1 MVFCPGRR
9 RRAGTRSIGPLS
21 AVSRSKPGPLGT
33 AAGSRQVSPRWC
45 GETRTPSL
53 VHERLAICARGHR
66 LIVDRTP
73 RSHMTAVHPSEISMQ
88 QQPTPKAETP
98 HIEPEIIPPGADWP
112 RSSRIWISTG
122 PHHTTRI
129 QIARLGP
136 VGITLSVLL
145 VGILALAGLV
155 LLLGAALIGVVAAG
169 VLIGRDLLQPLAAS
183 ISAIAPRLQVG
194 PERHL
199 WENGH
204 ADAEFSRGPRFNR
217 RFSPTPGSIA
227 LASVTLRSFS
237 PRLWSSLSRNGN

>member
-66 LIVDRTP
+66 LIVDQTP

-88 QQPTPKAETP
+88 QQATPKAETP
-98 HIEPEIIPPGADWP
+98 HIAPEIIPPGADWP
-112 RSSRIWISTG
+112 RSSRIWISHRPA
-122 PHHTTRI
+122 PHDSHSDCAAGTR
-129 QIARLGP
+129 QHRP
-136 VGITLSVLL
+136 
-145 VGILALAGLV
+145 
-155 LLLGAALIGVVAAG
+155 LGAAGRNSGSGWAGVAARSRPDRRCRSWRAHW
-169 VLIGRDLLQPLAAS
+169 RDLLQPLAAS

-199 WENGH
+199 WEMGTQMLSSPE
-204 ADAEFSRGPRFNR
+204 DRDLTEGSRQ
-217 RFSPTPGSIA
+217 
-227 LASVTLRSFS
+227 LRVA
-237 PRLWSSLSRNGN
+237 